1 MFAWLRA
8 KWRAVAAW
16 RRVARDIHPDTF
28 RAMAGELLRLA
39 EVASM
44 VRPEEQAFQL
54 KARRIREEM
63 QELARMTGISFVAV
77 EKAAGTPGKPA
88 FVPGAAAPDL
98 KRRTRGHNHPAI
110 DLKPLALS
118 RTSQAVRR
126 TGRPICPKPLACA
139 SRF

>member
-63 QELARMTGISFVAV
+63 QELARMTERPEFRSLPSKKRLELRESLLSSREQLLQTLNDAPVA
-77 EKAAGTPGKPA
+77 TTI
-88 FVPGAAAPDL
+88 
-98 KRRTRGHNHPAI
+98 R
-110 DLKPLALS
+110 
-118 RTSQAVRR
+118 Q
-126 TGRPICPKPLACA
+126 
-139 SRF
+139 